1 MKKPLSI
8 LACTLVIGFGTVSS
22 QAWAQ
27 AKTAKACT
35 EEWRAD
41 KAGFQAK
48 GITEK
53 AYVAGCRAGSAS
65 TPAAAP
71 APAPT
76 AAAPAPRP
84 MAPSPAATNA
94 GQKTVKVCTEE
105 WRADK
110 ASFQAKGI
118 TEKAYVAGCRAGA
131 ASTPAAAPA
140 PAPTA
145 AAPAPRPMAPSPA
158 ATNAGQKTVKVCT
171 EEWRADKAGFQAKG
185 ITEKAYVAGCRAGT
199 ASGPAAA
206 PAPAPT
212 AAAPAPGPATVAPA
226 PAAPRPTAASP
237 AQAPGAPTARTAP
250 SGSPSAAGQFATEA
264 QAKATCPGDTVVW
277 VNLTSKIYHFSG
289 THNYGTTKN
298 GAYMCEKDTA
308 AQGMRAAKNEQ
319 HP

>member
-8 LACTLVIGFGTVSS
+8 LACTLVIGFGAVSS
-22 QAWAQ
+22 HAWAQ
-27 AKTAKACT
+27 AKTAKACAEEWRADKAGFQAKGITEKAYVADCRAGTTPAAAPAPAPTAAAPAPRPMAPTPAATNAGQKTAKACT

-53 AYVAGCRAGSAS
+53 AYVADCRAGTASA
-65 TPAAAP
+65 PAAVP

-76 AAAPAPRP
+76 AAAPT
-84 MAPSPAATNA
+84 PSPA
-94 GQKTVKVCTEE
+94 TV
-105 WRADK
+105 
-110 ASFQAKGI
+110 
-118 TEKAYVAGCRAGA
+118 
-131 ASTPAAAPA
+131 
-140 PAPTA
+140 
-145 AAPAPRPMAPSPA
+145 
-158 ATNAGQKTVKVCT
+158 
-171 EEWRADKAGFQAKG
+171 
-185 ITEKAYVAGCRAGT
+185 
-199 ASGPAAA
+199 
-206 PAPAPT
+206 
-212 AAAPAPGPATVAPA
+212 A

-237 AQAPGAPTARTAP
+237 TQAPAAPTARTAP
-250 SGSPSAAGQFATEA
+250 SRSPSAAGQFATEA
-264 QAKATCPGDTVVW
+264 QAKATCPADTIVW